1 MNMEMYA
8 QAYQRY
14 LEKCKEFGIQAIDLI
29 EFIRTLTIEQVEHML
44 RGGAR

>member
-1 MNMEMYA
+1 MEMYA

-14 LEKCKEFGIQAIDLI
+14 LEKCKEFGIQAIDLV
-29 EFIRTLTIEQVEHML
+29 EFIRTLTSEQVEHML

>member
-1 MNMEMYA
+1 MEMYA

-29 EFIRTLTIEQVEHML
+29 EFIHNLTIEQVQHML
-44 RGGAR
+44 RN